1 MQHVAIYKGTFARLL
16 VKRFLQIA
24 GSMQHI
30 AIYKETFARLLVKRS
45 LQIATTHNTSAET
58 PLIGVVSVFTV
69 TSIFN

>member
-45 LQIATTHNTSAET
+45 LQIATTLTLPSF
-58 PLIGVVSVFTV
+58 IS
-69 TSIFN
+69 

>member
-45 LQIATTHNTSAET
+45 LQIATTVDNVSR
-58 PLIGVVSVFTV
+58 LIRY
-69 TSIFN
+69 IWC